1 MSALVVPQ
9 EDIFLEFTKW
19 EMILALFYSNKR
31 IGLVKTCCSSK
42 KLLLSTPWHK
52 KKKKRVLDIKNGCGM
67 KFMCFLQSRL
77 LLVRSWSL
85 MPKSYLLHLP

>member
-52 KKKKRVLDIKNGCGM
+52 KKKKKGFGYQKWLWDEIYVL
-67 KFMCFLQSRL
+67 FA
-77 LLVRSWSL
+77 V
-85 MPKSYLLHLP
+85 